1 MTCVCPLPLLWLS
14 LPLPPSLGPAGP
26 TGLVKPSGRER
37 ARDCGAGAVPA
48 LLLPCTSSSLP
59 KPSPTGPG
67 GQSSQW
73 QGSLTRPPRAIC
85 TQLSFW

>member
-37 ARDCGAGAVPA
+37 ARDCGAGAAPA
-48 LLLPCTSSSLP
+48 LLLPCASSSLP

-67 GQSSQW
+67 GQSTLW
-73 QGSLTRPPRAIC
+73 QGSLTHPPRAIC
-85 TQLSFW
+85 AQLSFW